1 MNTRQFSSITPHG
14 VNFIYAICL
23 KEGETNGKLGRLTVV
38 DSISKISPEDI
49 WIIRLMC

>member
-1 MNTRQFSSITPHG
+1 MNNKFQPVTDDTD